1 MMIRILYLISK
12 PENMSKEQFDT
23 ECLRHFEMS
32 EGIPGLHKYEV
43 RLIASEPIDIHVPF
57 FDVPGV
63 DAIGECWFE
72 NEEQMQI
79 YMDSDIRKNW
89 FEHGK
94 IFIGKLKPFITKDVI

>member
-1 MMIRILYLISK
+1 MIRILYLLSK
-12 PENMSKEQFDT
+12 PKNMSKEQFDA

-43 RLIASEPIDIHVPF
+43 RLIASEPTDLHVPF

-72 NEEQMQI
+72 MSN
-79 YMDSDIRKNW
+79 KC
-89 FEHGK
+89 
-94 IFIGKLKPFITKDVI
+94 KLIWTLKFVKTGLNTARLSLAS